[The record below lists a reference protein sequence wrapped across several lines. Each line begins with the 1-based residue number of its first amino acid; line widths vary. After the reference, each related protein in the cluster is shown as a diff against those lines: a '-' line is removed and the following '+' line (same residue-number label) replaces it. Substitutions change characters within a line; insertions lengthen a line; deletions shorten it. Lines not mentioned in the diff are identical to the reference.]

1 MKATKFKQT
10 EIGEIP
16 EEREVVSLGQI
27 VKLHYGKS
35 LPERSRVDGN
45 VPVYGSSGKTGFHN
59 EPLVNEPG
67 YIIGR
72 KGTIGSIYY
81 SKQPFYPIDTTYFVT
96 KSDVKCDFKF
106 FYYLLKTLDLD
117 KLNSD
122 SAVPGLN
129 RDRAYSQKFSLPK
142 STEEQQ
148 QIASIL
154 SSLDDKIELNRRMNK
169 TLEEIGKALFKR
181 WFVDFEFPNENGE
194 PYKSSGGEMVESEL
208 GMIPKGWKI
217 KTLPEIAKIQ
227 KGLSYKGIDL
237 VEEGNVALVG
247 LKCFERGGGFR
258 RDGLKYYAGFYKE
271 EHLLKP
277 GNLIVAMTDL
287 TQEADVIG
295 KPAIVPLIPHVE
307 TLVASLDLSLIKPIL
322 DGMDEFYLY
331 LLLSRQESQEFLYG
345 YANGSTVLHLSIK
358 GLHEFKLLVPERS
371 VLLKFQQIVQPIR
384 KKITSLDIELNSLPA
399 IRDLLLPRLMS
410 GKIRVD

>member
-217 KTLPEIAKIQ
+217 TRLGNIIEIASGKRPDDKSDI
-227 KGLSYKGIDL
+227 KTEYYHIPIIGASGIMGYTSKVL
-237 VEEGNVALVG
+237 
-247 LKCFERGGGFR
+247 
-258 RDGLKYYAGFYKE
+258 FYKRIICIGRVGT
-271 EHLLKP
+271 L
-277 GNLIVAMTDL
+277 GIVQKINYPCWVSDNSLVIKADNYEFVYHMLSSIDFSVYNVGS
-287 TQEADVIG
+287 TQ
-295 KPAIVPLIPHVE
+295 PLITQSSIKE
-307 TLVASLDLSLIKPIL
+307 ILVPIP
-322 DGMDEFYLY
+322 
-331 LLLSRQESQEFLYG
+331 SQEVLQRFEE
-345 YANGSTVLHLSIK
+345 TVAKMRL
-358 GLHEFKLLVPERS
+358 
-371 VLLKFQQIVQPIR
+371 QIESNYKEIL
-384 KKITSLDIELNSLPA
+384 TLAE

-410 GKIRVD
+410 GKIRVSGV